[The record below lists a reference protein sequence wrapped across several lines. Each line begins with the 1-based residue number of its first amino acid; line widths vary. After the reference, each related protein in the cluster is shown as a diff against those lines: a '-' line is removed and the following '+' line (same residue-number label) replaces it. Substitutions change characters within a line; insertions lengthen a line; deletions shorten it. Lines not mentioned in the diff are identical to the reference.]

1 MEEPNDYKLQTKML
15 FLLDYNLKMVTE
27 WGRVEFTFGGGG
39 GWGDKNLVRGDE
51 QILAGVGDSLHP
63 PSKENPG
70 MDIYH

>member
-1 MEEPNDYKLQTKML
+1 M
-15 FLLDYNLKMVTE
+15 
-27 WGRVEFTFGGGG
+27 EFTFGGGG